1 MTGGAGQ
8 DDDADVNSLINAIR
22 TVAREDEKEAASL
35 STDAAPLLS
44 EATRAR
50 IADQI
55 VLAQAQEREQRTGA
69 QPSGRNRPRTS
80 RAGVRMRSACG
91 ARRVLGRGNPSS

>member
-22 TVAREDEKEAASL
+22 TVAREDEKEVASL
-35 STDAAPLLS
+35 PAEAAPLLS

-50 IADQI
+50 ITEQI
-55 VLAQAQEREQRTGA
+55 LGAQARIRNGHSR
-69 QPSGRNRPRTS
+69 PSRNRPRTS
-80 RAGVRMRSACG
+80 MAGVRMRSACG
-91 ARRVLGRGNPSS
+91 ARRARGPGNPSS